1 MSSVI
6 SRDIEY
12 RQDDTRML
20 GLLCAPSSPTTGG
33 AGAAAG
39 VLLVHDAFGVSG
51 EMVAV
56 ASRLAALG
64 HPVLAAD
71 VWGERRLPGS
81 EAEIGPLIGGMVG
94 DRDRWMARIRAAHSA
109 AVAQPEFTGRPL
121 VLLGY
126 CFGGSSA
133 LEYLRTGADV
143 AGAISVHGGLDLLAP
158 DWSQALPSSVLICAG
173 ADDPMATAQMRTEL
187 TGSLDA
193 AGTDW
198 QLHLYSDTT
207 HAFTSPKVEHSPM
220 PDVVAYNPRS
230 AARAWAATVRFLREI
245 ADPEP
250 VNDDKTRTPHA

>member
-1 MSSVI
+1 MSSVD
-6 SRDIEY
+6 SRDIGY
-12 RQDDTRML
+12 RQDGTRLL
-20 GLLCAPSSPTTGG
+20 GLLCAPSTPAPDR
-33 AGAAAG
+33 AGA
-39 VLLVHDAFGVSG
+39 LLVHDAFGVSD
-51 EMVAV
+51 EMVAI
-56 ASRLAALG
+56 ASRLAAQG

-94 DRDRWMARIRAAHSA
+94 DRGRWMARIRAAHA
-109 AVAQPEFTGRPL
+109 AAAEQPEFAGRPL

-133 LEYLRTGADV
+133 LEYLRTGADI
-143 AGAISVHGGLDLLAP
+143 AGVISVHGGLDLLAP
-158 DWSQALPSSVLICAG
+158 DWSQARPASVLLCTG
-173 ADDPMATAQMRTEL
+173 ADDPMATAQLRTDL

-193 AGTDW
+193 AGMDW
-198 QLHLYSDTT
+198 QLHLYSDTR
-207 HAFTSPKVEHSPM
+207 HAFTSLTAAHSPV

-230 AARAWAATVRFLREI
+230 AARAWAATVQFVHEI